1 MTLLSMTIRDSD
13 VWLNFKS
20 AGGLEASISIAALAD
35 RSGPITGRALKAWA
49 SDRIAGAP
57 LKEFP
62 QIFNLFAEKTDVQ

>member
-1 MTLLSMTIRDSD
+1 MTVLSMTIRDSD

-20 AGGLEASISIAALAD
+20 AAGPECSISIAALAE
-35 RSGPITGRALKAWA
+35 RNGHIIGRALKAWA

-62 QIFNLFAEKTDVQ
+62 QTIKLDAKLD